1 MRPATAVGRR
11 VNLLG
16 RPNVEARRPGY
27 SMRSRKSWA
36 LLAYLLM
43 CERAPTRRELASL
56 LFEGA
61 DDPLRALRW
70 CLSEVRRALGG
81 DAVIAGDP
89 VRLQLSPSVIVDV
102 SLVLAGPSQEAIR
115 APGLGSELLE
125 GLTVQDA
132 FEFESWLLAARRRV
146 AVATVQVLRE
156 AALTAVRQGAY
167 ETAIGHAVRLS
178 ALTRLDEDSH
188 ALLVE
193 LYRLVGDDRAAQR
206 QYAIGAGILR
216 VELGEAPGH
225 ALRNAL
231 CQSLLQLVG
240 KYGNRPQVL
249 MGPAQHGHVVQALAC
264 G

>member
-1 MRPATAVGRR
+1 M
-11 VNLLG
+11 
-16 RPNVEARRPGY
+16 
-27 SMRSRKSWA
+27 
-36 LLAYLLM
+36 
-43 CERAPTRRELASL
+43 
-56 LFEGA
+56 
-61 DDPLRALRW
+61 
-70 CLSEVRRALGG
+70 RRALGG
-81 DAVIAGDP
+81 DAVTRGGRP

-132 FEFESWLLAARRRV
+132 FEFESWLLAARWRV
-146 AVATVQVLRE
+146 AEATVQVLRE

-167 ETAIGHAVRLS
+167 ERAPIGHAVRLS

-193 LYRLVGDDRAAQR
+193 LYRLVGDDRAVER

-216 VELGEAPGH
+216 VELGEAPGLY

-249 MGPAQHGHVVQALAC
+249 MGPAQRGHVVQALAC